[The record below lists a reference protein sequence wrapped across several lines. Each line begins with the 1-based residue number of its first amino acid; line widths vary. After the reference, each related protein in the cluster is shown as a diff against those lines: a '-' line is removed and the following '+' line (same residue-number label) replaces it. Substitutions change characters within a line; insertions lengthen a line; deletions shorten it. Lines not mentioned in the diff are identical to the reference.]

1 MKRILLTTTI
11 AVAIA
16 GGGLAFAQMNNQ
28 SESAG
33 SSRRSPGMMGAGN
46 GPGMMGGG
54 YGPGGGTGPGMM
66 GGGYG
71 PGMMGGCGMMGMMG
85 GGMFQMMGNASTKIE
100 VKKIAKGVTITMTS
114 PDAPTAARLQ
124 KMAEAMQLMHEAV
137 ER

>member
-1 MKRILLTTTI
+1 MKRILLTATI

-16 GGGLAFAQMNNQ
+16 GGGLALAQMNNQ

-33 SSRRSPGMMGAGN
+33 SSRQSPGMMGGGSGPGMMGSGYGPGGGN

-54 YGPGGGTGPGMM
+54 YGPGM
-66 GGGYG
+66 GGY
-71 PGMMGGCGMMGMMG
+71 GMMGMMG

-114 PDAPTAARLQ
+114 PDATTAARLQ